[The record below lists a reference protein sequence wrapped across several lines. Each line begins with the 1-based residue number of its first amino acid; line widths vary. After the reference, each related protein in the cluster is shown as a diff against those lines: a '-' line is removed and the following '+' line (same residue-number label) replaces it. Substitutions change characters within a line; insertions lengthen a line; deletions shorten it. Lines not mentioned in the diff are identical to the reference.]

1 MRSTGDSQTK
11 GLRVKNNGSQR
22 LLRYSLFLRRMSY
35 DGLLLFRVGL
45 GRVSSLLTGYS
56 KNHSFLRSGLKKNEN
71 WKEFSQKFRRDEF
84 PEEMPFRSEIRKELD
99 LLNDYWA
106 YLNILRRGHLSRN
119 VYILVGTKSDIKN
132 RILRE
137 FETLD
142 SFTT

>member
-1 MRSTGDSQTK
+1 
-11 GLRVKNNGSQR
+11 
-22 LLRYSLFLRRMSY
+22 
-35 DGLLLFRVGL
+35 
-45 GRVSSLLTGYS
+45 VSSLLTGYS

-106 YLNILRRGHLSRN
+106 YPNILRRGHLSRN

-132 RILRE
+132 RILKE

>member
-1 MRSTGDSQTK
+1 M
-11 GLRVKNNGSQR
+11 
-22 LLRYSLFLRRMSY
+22 
-35 DGLLLFRVGL
+35 
-45 GRVSSLLTGYS
+45 LTGYS
-56 KNHSFLRSGLKKNEN
+56 KNHSFLRSGLKKNKN

-106 YLNILRRGHLSRN
+106 YPDILRRGHLSRN

-132 RILRE
+132 RILKE

>member
-1 MRSTGDSQTK
+1 MAARDYYDTAHSSVGCPTMVCFCFAWAWESVVFAYRIFKEPQ
-11 GLRVKNNGSQR
+11 
-22 LLRYSLFLRRMSY
+22 LLK
-35 DGLLLFRVGL
+35 VWAQ
-45 GRVSSLLTGYS
+45 
-56 KNHSFLRSGLKKNEN
+56 KNEN

-106 YLNILRRGHLSRN
+106 YPNILRRGHLSRN
-119 VYILVGTKSDIKN
+119 VYILVGTKSDTKN
-132 RILRE
+132 RILKE